1 MTENKSIL
9 LKAISNIGSAS
20 EVGRKL
26 GITRSAVSQ
35 WRRVPVERLDQLSRL
50 SGIPKEKLRPD
61 LKALFK

>member
-9 LKAISNIGSAS
+9 LKAIANVGSAS
-20 EVGRKL
+20 EVARQL
-26 GITRSAVSQ
+26 GINRSAVSQ
-35 WRRVPVERLDQLSRL
+35 WRRVPVDRLAQLSKL